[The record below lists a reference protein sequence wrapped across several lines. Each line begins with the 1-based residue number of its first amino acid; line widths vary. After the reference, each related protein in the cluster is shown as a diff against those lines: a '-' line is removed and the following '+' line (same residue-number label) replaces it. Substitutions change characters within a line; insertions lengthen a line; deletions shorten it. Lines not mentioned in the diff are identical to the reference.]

1 MVAAKRY
8 YLVMIIKKSVT
19 SVCKS
24 KPKEIVMGNFAILVE
39 NVSSVRCLPMN
50 TEMVKLAKRKETITP
65 VINDKGTFVQ
75 TNEELSVP
83 VVSIYRP
90 ATGDTVYLA
99 WTPEV
104 ENYLGVPLV
113 TIEEQKAEIA
123 TLEERI
129 DVLKEQK
136 YYLED
141 KNGSLHI
148 ELQKLHATP
157 LWKLLLKRIMVK
169 LNVF

>member
-1 MVAAKRY
+1 MSDFV
-8 YLVMIIKKSVT
+8 
-19 SVCKS
+19 
-24 KPKEIVMGNFAILVE
+24 ILVE
-39 NVSSVRCLPMN
+39 GVSSVRCLPMN
-50 TEMVKLAKRKETITP
+50 RQMVKIAERKETITP
-65 VINDKGTFVQ
+65 VINDKGMFVQ
-75 TNEELSVP
+75 TSEELSVP

-90 ATGDTVYLA
+90 ATEDTVYLA

-123 TLEERI
+123 ALEERVEI
-129 DVLKEQK
+129 LKEQK
-136 YYLED
+136 YALED
-141 KNGSLHI
+141 KNGSLHL
-148 ELQKLHATP
+148 ELQKLHDTP